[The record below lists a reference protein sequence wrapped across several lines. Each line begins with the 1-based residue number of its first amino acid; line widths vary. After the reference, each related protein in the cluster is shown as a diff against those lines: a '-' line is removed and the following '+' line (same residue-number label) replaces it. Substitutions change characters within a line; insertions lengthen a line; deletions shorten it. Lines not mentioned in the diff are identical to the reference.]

1 MNRVI
6 RVLDDIKTR
15 VAQVNPEL
23 GNKINDAVFDM
34 GMNEP
39 METEDSTIDNG
50 MNPNIQ
56 TFAKPRPEVSVV
68 GDDGTVHSF
77 AVEIKAKHNGLICS
91 LFGSATDKINGISIS
106 GFFSVHKII
115 NGLSVSAI
123 GINYYKINGVSI
135 AIINK
140 GILTKGLQLGVYN
153 SSVELRGIQFGLWNK
168 NKKRSFPIIN
178 W

>member
-77 AVEIKAKHNGLICS
+77 AVEIKAKHNGPIPDTQLMSKILQAVES
-91 LFGSATDKINGISIS
+91 HSDSTKEFASGDNADSNSFEVVSFKYERRDDK
-106 GFFSVHKII
+106 
-115 NGLSVSAI
+115 
-123 GINYYKINGVSI
+123 
-135 AIINK
+135 
-140 GILTKGLQLGVYN
+140 
-153 SSVELRGIQFGLWNK
+153 
-168 NKKRSFPIIN
+168 KKQ
-178 W
+178 